1 MFPVKPEV
9 PDDVVASDAFAE
21 ERMAGIL
28 AGRDGYEIRHSTL
41 YRVHQRV
48 AETFRKGRILLAGD
62 AAHINNPLGGMGLNG
77 GVHDAMNLAEKLAK
91 VIQGEDAALLDRY
104 DRQRRGVTVEVVQSQ
119 TIANKKALEAKTPE
133 DQAAFRRNLVEAT
146 NDPAKGHALLKRMS
160 MISSLERA
168 ADIA

>member
-1 MFPVKPEV
+1 V
-9 PDDVVASDAFAE
+9 PDDVVASDGFAE

-77 GVHDAMNLAEKLAK
+77 GVHDATAS
-91 VIQGEDAALLDRY
+91 VIASSLDEIFARVLVN
-104 DRQRRGVTVEVVQSQ
+104 RQRVEGGVA
-119 TIANKKALEAKTPE
+119 I
-133 DQAAFRRNLVEAT
+133 RN
-146 NDPAKGHALLKRMS
+146 DFGC
-160 MISSLERA
+160 
-168 ADIA
+168 